1 MQIRWVR
8 ILVGAVAAEAV
19 AIFVLVVL
27 VAILGPRDP
36 NGAQAYAERLGRF
49 VGPFAGA
56 VFGVIGGYL
65 VARGGTG
72 NRILQGA
79 LFGLF
84 FALVDVA
91 LLIAGQA
98 PFAWLF
104 VISNAGR
111 IIGGTVGGAIA
122 ERKCDRP

>member
-65 VARGGTG
+65 VARGATG

-122 ERKCDRP
+122 EREYDRP

>member
-1 MQIRWVR
+1 
-8 ILVGAVAAEAV
+8 
-19 AIFVLVVL
+19 
-27 VAILGPRDP
+27 
-36 NGAQAYAERLGRF
+36 LGRF

-65 VARGGTG
+65 VARGATG

-104 VISNAGR
+104 VISNAVQAALHVWLLEGFACFWR
-111 IIGGTVGGAIA
+111 RTCRDRSDGAFWA
-122 ERKCDRP
+122 DHGDQRFAS